1 MIYVILLILL
11 NMETKMT
18 PQKQEQ
24 NNPVF
29 HYFQMEDLVPQ
40 DHILREIDKLVDFS
54 FVRDAVK
61 DCYCHDNGRPGVDP
75 ELVVRMLLIGYLY
88 NLSENRLCQEVTMH
102 AEKRLF
108 CHMTSFE
115 DKVPDRSTVNK
126 LRNHRWATSGL
137 FQLIMQRIV
146 QQCIDVGLVGGRH
159 LSVDGTQIRANA
171 SVKSIEPIEP
181 PVSLDEYLTSI
192 GFKGDTV
199 TTHDT
204 SQTPSHPQDR
214 DFHGK
219 RFTNETHRSTTD
231 PDARLYKKSK
241 GKEAS
246 LSYIGND
253 LIDTQSRVILDT
265 RASRATGTAECEAA
279 LAMVETLETYTLPDK
294 PSTLAGDTGYGSGD
308 FIADLLDQGIVPHIP
323 LRASSHP
330 EALPTWKNKTKFA
343 HIQAKRDKKVRAA
356 KARNLARFI
365 SATAQFKR
373 SQKLRKRNEH
383 LFAEAKQNHGMERAR
398 YRGLAPL
405 QEQLFLI
412 ASVQNLKRL
421 VSFMRRKKAAV
432 QAQFLSCTPL
442 SLFLLWFNH
451 LTNTITTFLHQSISN
466 TLSKRKY
473 LLFYCGLLS

>member
-1 MIYVILLILL
+1 
-11 NMETKMT
+11 MT

-24 NNPVF
+24 NNPMF

-40 DHILREIDKLVDFS
+40 DHILRQIDKLVDFS

-61 DCYCHDNGRPGVDP
+61 DCYCPDNGRPGVDP

-115 DKVPDRSTVNK
+115 DKIPDRSTVNK
-126 LRNHRWATSGL
+126 LRNHKWAKSGL

-146 QQCIDVGLVGGRH
+146 QQCIDAGLVSGRH

-181 PVSLDEYLTSI
+181 PVSLDDYLAGI
-192 GFKGDTV
+192 GFAVDTV
-199 TTHDT
+199 TPDDT
-204 SQTPSHPQDR
+204 SHTSSHPQDR
-214 DFHGK
+214 DFHGQ

-246 LSYIGND
+246 LSYIGNN
-253 LIDTQSRVILDT
+253 LIDTKSRVILDT
-265 RASRATGTAECEAA
+265 RATIATGTAEREAA
-279 LAMVETLETYTLPDK
+279 LDMIDTLEIYTLSDK
-294 PSTLAGDTGYGSGD
+294 PTTLGGDTGYGSGD
-308 FIADLLDQGIVPHIP
+308 FIADLLDRGIVPHIP
-323 LRASSHP
+323 LRASSQP
-330 EALPTWKNKTKFA
+330 EPIPNWKNKTNFA
-343 HIQAKRDKKVRAA
+343 HIQAKRNKKVREA
-356 KARNLARFI
+356 KARNFARFI
-365 SATAQFKR
+365 ASTTDFKL

-398 YRGLAPL
+398 YRGLDPL
-405 QEQLFLI
+405 QEQLYFT

-432 QAQFLSCTPL
+432 QAHLHENVVSCKILSPFLVWINHFTKTFTHLLHKSIFD
-442 SLFLLWFNH
+442 FLDK
-451 LTNTITTFLHQSISN
+451 Q
-466 TLSKRKY
+466 KY
-473 LLFYCGLLS
+473 FRFYCVLSS